1 MYAGLLMW
9 LELALSAHTWRE
21 SPGKTKPIAHMSIT
35 HAAAGVVWFCDI
47 ALYLIYR
54 SAAYLALCLFTH

>member
-54 SAAYLALCLFTH
+54 SAA